1 MPEQGLVDL
10 GIVQRKDGLYAL
22 PLTHSWCDTCAAE
35 LLGPTDEV
43 IDGQDVFGF
52 IVALDHGI
60 LVPSGMIGRDAIQ
73 PVLDPTL
80 D

>member
-1 MPEQGLVDL
+1 MPEQGLVDF

-22 PLTHSWCDTCAAE
+22 PLSYSWRNACTAE

-43 IDGQDVFGF
+43 IDGQDVFGL
-52 IVALDHGI
+52 IVSLDHCI
-60 LVPSGMIGRDAIQ
+60 LVPSGMIGRDPIQ